1 MLNIN
6 INHRQWKRF
15 LLIVVAVLSLA
26 YLSTCLF
33 IFWRQRYLIYRPSS
47 KLSMHPDAKA
57 FNLPYKD
64 VWIAIAGSQ
73 ARLHG
78 WWISALS
85 QSEKFTLLPD

>member
-1 MLNIN
+1 MNVK
-6 INHRQWKRF
+6 NHRQWKRF

-47 KLSMHPDAKA
+47 KLSMQPDATA

-64 VWIAIAGSQ
+64 VWIAIASSQ
-73 ARLHG
+73 ARIHG
-78 WWISALS
+78 WWLPPLS
-85 QSEKFTLLPD
+85 QPYHFDLSER